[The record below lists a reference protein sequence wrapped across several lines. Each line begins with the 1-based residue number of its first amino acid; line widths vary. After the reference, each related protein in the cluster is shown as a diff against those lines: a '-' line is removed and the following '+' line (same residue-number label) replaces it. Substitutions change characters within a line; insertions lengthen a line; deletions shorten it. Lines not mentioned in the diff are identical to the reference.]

1 MNIFATS
8 RDPAIAARNLDD
20 KRVVKMILETAQL
33 LSAAV
38 TSHGVRDG
46 ELYKA
51 TYLYHPC
58 AVWTRASRQH
68 FHWLVLHGLALGRTY
83 RLAYGKTHASVEII
97 HLCNSYQK
105 AIPDNGW
112 VDWPNCTDDK
122 SEEDV
127 ITAYINYM
135 NRKWDNDGFLP
146 TWKNRN
152 VPDWRQR

>member
-8 RDPAIAARNLDD
+8 RDPAIAAHNLDD

-38 TSHGVRDG
+38 TSHGVRDE

-51 TYLYHPC
+51 THLYHPC
-58 AVWTRASRQH
+58 AIWTRTSRQH
-68 FHWLVLHGLALGRTY
+68 FHWLVLHGLALGRVY
-83 RLAYGKTHASVEII
+83 RKAYGKTHASVEII
-97 HLCNSYQK
+97 HMCNEYK
-105 AIPDNGW
+105 HIIPDNGW
-112 VDWPNCTDDK
+112 EDWANCTDDK
-122 SEEDV
+122 SEKDV

-135 NRKWDNDGFLP
+135 NRKWNNDGFVP

-152 VPDWRQR
+152 KPEWRQR